1 MLQIVPV
8 YSLLGPKHSVAVVWP
23 ECKSSGSAF
32 KIQIQQQMMTTEG
45 FFYIVREEKQTNDV

>member
-8 YSLLGPKHSVAVVWP
+8 YSLLGPNHSVAVARMQ
-23 ECKSSGSAF
+23 KLRSAF

-45 FFYIVREEKQTNDV
+45 FFYRVREEKQTNDV